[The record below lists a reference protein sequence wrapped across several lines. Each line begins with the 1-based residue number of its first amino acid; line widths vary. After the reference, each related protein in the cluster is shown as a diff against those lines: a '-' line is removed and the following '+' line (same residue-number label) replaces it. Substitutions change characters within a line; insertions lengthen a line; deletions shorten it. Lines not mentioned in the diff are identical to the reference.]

1 MSLIG
6 AEIGELHT
14 LKANF
19 NRHSSEVEQLMA
31 ALRGAV
37 HSTYWKGG
45 AADRFRTAWEGE
57 YEPALRS
64 LSQALVEAGEE
75 VGRRADAIH
84 AAGS

>member
-6 AEIGELHT
+6 AEIGELHQ

-19 NRHSSEVEQLMA
+19 NRHSGEVDRLMA

-45 AADRFRTAWEGE
+45 AADRFRDAWERE

-64 LSQALVEAGEE
+64 LSHALVEAGDE

-84 AAGS
+84 QAGS